1 MHVEGDRLLVPAS
14 AFEHE
19 GFRAWVTSDAFPEGV
34 RASYVGGE
42 VFVEMSPE
50 SIDSHN
56 KVKVE
61 VSAVLHRLA
70 RELDLGEVYADGAL
84 LTNEAAGL
92 STEPDALFATWETL
106 ASGRLASVSRKNRED
121 DAIELVGTP
130 DLVVEVVSD
139 SSVRK
144 DLVALRERYARA
156 GVPEYWLIDARGER
170 LSFQVLLLRAG
181 AYEAA
186 APDGEAQPSAVFP
199 RRFSLHRAKNR
210 VGTWTYTLEAT

>member
-1 MHVEGDRLLVPAS
+1 M
-14 AFEHE
+14 
-19 GFRAWVTSDAFPEGV
+19 
-34 RASYVGGE
+34 
-42 VFVEMSPE
+42 FVEMSPE